1 MFRYNSSFHSGHA
14 VILNIS
20 INRIKTVR
28 AFVGESNG
36 KNLHILHLVDSR
48 CKLLKY
54 YEEHHEMDHPGTNAQ
69 YDCVLNCIRSMY
81 RKRIF
86 L

>member
-1 MFRYNSSFHSGHA
+1 MFRSNSSSPCHV

-20 INRIKTVR
+20 TNRIKTVHLLEK
-28 AFVGESNG
+28 VTVN
-36 KNLHILHLVDSR
+36 NLHILHQVDSR

-69 YDCVLNCIRSMY
+69 YVY
-81 RKRIF
+81 
-86 L
+86 